1 MSTPYVFLFDI
12 DGTLLSSGGAG
23 KMALETAFL
32 NLFGLKEIRKQVP
45 YSGRTDVAIA
55 HELLQAH
62 DIDPSLENISK
73 LQESYLNQLPQALN
87 SKKGSVLPGVIPLLE
102 ALRSSSH
109 SIMIGLLTGN
119 IRRGAQVKLG
129 HYDMN
134 HFFSFGGFGD
144 GVHTRNEVAQ
154 AAWNE
159 ARQFAGVELSPN
171 RTWVIGDTPLDIS
184 CARHIGT
191 KVLAVSTGMHPHEEL
206 ESHKPDLLA
215 ASLNQPELLS
225 RMLV

>member
-23 KMALETAFL
+23 KLALETAFL
-32 NLFGLKEIRKQVP
+32 NLFGLDEIRKQVP

-87 SKKGSVLPGVIPLLE
+87 AKKGSVLPGVISLLE

-109 SIMIGLLTGN
+109 SVLVGLLTGN
-119 IRRGAQVKLG
+119 ICRGAQVKLG
-129 HYDMN
+129 HYGMN
-134 HFFSFGGFGD
+134 HFFPFGGFGD
-144 GVHTRNEVAQ
+144 GVHTRDEVAQ

-159 ARQFAGVELSPN
+159 ARNYAGVELSPN

-184 CARHIGT
+184 CARHIEA
-191 KVLAVSTGMHPHEEL
+191 KVLAVSTGMHAHEEL
-206 ESHKPDLLA
+206 ESCKPDLLA
-215 ASLNQPELLS
+215 TSLNQPELLS

>member
-32 NLFGLKEIRKQVP
+32 NLFGLMEIRKQVP

-87 SKKGSVLPGVIPLLE
+87 CKKGSVLPGVIPLLE

-184 CARHIGT
+184 CARHIGA
-191 KVLAVSTGMHPHEEL
+191 KVLAVSTGMHPHDEL

-215 ASLNQPELLS
+215 ASLNHPVLLS